1 MNQQPKYQHGGN
13 PANDLARLNLPAK
26 PVLDFSVN
34 LNPFGIPPI
43 IKDKWADFLQSI
55 ENYPSVEGDGISQY
69 FREKYNLSPKNILA
83 GNGSTELIYLVPRVL
98 GFKRV
103 LIITPSYHDYERA
116 SVMAGAK
123 VEKFSL
129 QPDEKFAFLDVE
141 KLVNLLEK
149 ADALWIGR
157 PNNPTGTLF
166 PKEII
171 LDFAERFPEKW
182 FIIDEAFIQF
192 VDAWKEE
199 SFVSGKLRPNIV
211 VIHSLTKFYA
221 IAGLRMGG
229 VLGADELITLLRD
242 AKEPWSVNGIADRI
256 APLLLECTRYEEES
270 RLEVSRERERI
281 FNRLTELKSV
291 IPFQSSTDFILCQWV
306 KTENL
311 DDLIQHL
318 LANGVYIRD
327 CRNFPGLENNY
338 FRIGL
343 RSAEEND
350 QLLSILSSFPNSPA

>member
-1 MNQQPKYQHGGN
+1 MNKKSPYQHGGN

-43 IKDKWADFLQSI
+43 IKEKWADFLQSI

-69 FREKYNLSPKNILA
+69 FREKYKLSPKNILA

-98 GFKRV
+98 GLKRV

-116 SVMAGAK
+116 SIMAGAK

-129 QPDEKFAFLDVE
+129 QPDEGFASFNVD
-141 KLVNLLEK
+141 KLTDSLEK
-149 ADALWIGR
+149 ADALWLGR

-166 PKEII
+166 SKEII
-171 LDFAERFPEKW
+171 LDLAERFPEKW

-199 SFVSGKLRPNIV
+199 SFVTEQLKTNIV

-229 VLGADELITLLRD
+229 VVGAEALISRLRE

-291 IPFQSSTDFILCQWV
+291 IPFSSTTDFILCQWV

-318 LANGVYIRD
+318 LENGIYIRD
-327 CRNFPGLENNY
+327 CRNFPGLTDNY

-343 RSAEEND
+343 RSAGEND
-350 QLLSILSSFPNSPA
+350 RLVQAVRDFG